1 MIDRPLGSPLSLN
14 GGGLGL
20 AGLAETGAST
30 PVNSPRNSWSIENSD
45 GSVDVYLEDEPPTV
59 EDALAKTPF
68 SANLAETLP
77 DNMLGQIASDIRF
90 AVDEDRQ
97 GRRDW
102 EDALTKGLDLL
113 GIKDEQ
119 RTTPWPGACGVVH
132 PMLMEAAVRFQSKC
146 VTRMFPPTGPADA
159 KVIGES
165 NTEKIQQAKRVAQ
178 DLNYW
183 LTDRMTEYRDEAEQ
197 LLFAIPVD
205 GSAFK
210 KVFYDPLLKRPVAQ
224 FVPASDFLM
233 PYGFPNLETCP
244 RYTHV
249 MRKGY
254 GDIVELQNIGFYRDV
269 QLQRHAAMPP
279 DRVEEKIQRL
289 SGMSPSYSHHDL
301 LPLWE
306 VSTNLGIEGSSR
318 PYVITLE
325 ENSNQIL
332 SIYRNWREGDPDFAK
347 VLSWVHYRY
356 VPWKGAYGL
365 GLIHLIGGIGHST
378 TSILRQLVDA
388 GTLSNLPGGLKS
400 RQLRI
405 KGDSDPIQPGE
416 FRDVDVPAGKVLD
429 SIAFLPYKEPS
440 AVLFQLLQMLVEEG
454 KSFASIA
461 ELDITTSAQ
470 NAPVG
475 TILALIERATEVITA
490 VQSRMHLALARELA
504 LIAELIRDHTS
515 SEYDYDPPGGMPR
528 SVKQADYGEL
538 ISIQPVSDPASSTMA
553 QRVMQY
559 QAAIQLS
566 SQAPQLYDLPLLHR
580 SMMEVLGI
588 DNASQIVP
596 DKTSAEPMD
605 PVAENM
611 ALITSKPVK
620 AFEWQNHM
628 AHMAVHQAF
637 LNDPGVQQATGQ
649 NPLGPSIIQA
659 TWAHLNEHLAF
670 EYRKQIQDTLGTPL
684 PPLGQRLPADAES
697 QLSNLV
703 QDAAQ
708 KLLQQNQAEQQQQ
721 QQQQQQTDPIL
732 QQQQQEFGLKQQVA
746 QAKMQTDSKK
756 LDIDQQAVTQ
766 KGQLEAAKLASE
778 HERDLLKIHAGA
790 VQQHASDVAESHRQH
805 AHEHAET
812 TRHLM
817 STRVD
822 REKHNLN
829 AQQRSQQAAQQ
840 AEQKSIDR
848 VLRNLPSEGPET
860 APAPDQAPP
869 LPNA

>member
-1 MIDRPLGSPLSLN
+1 MEEAAPP
-14 GGGLGL
+14 
-20 AGLAETGAST
+20 
-30 PVNSPRNSWSIENSD
+30 SIE
-45 GSVDVYLEDEPPTV
+45 ET
-59 EDALAKTPF
+59 LAAAPF
-68 SANLAETLP
+68 AANLADILP
-77 DNMLGQIASDIRF
+77 ENMLIQIASDIRY
-90 AVDEDRQ
+90 AVDEDKQ

-102 EDALTKGLDLL
+102 EDALTKGMDLL
-113 GIKDEQ
+113 GIKDEI

-132 PMLMEAAVRFQSKC
+132 PMILEAAVRFQSKSI
-146 VTRMFPPTGPADA
+146 TRLFPPTGPADA
-159 KVIGES
+159 KVVGET
-165 NTEKIQQAKRVAQ
+165 NTAKIAQAKRVKE

-183 LTDRMTEYRDEAEQ
+183 LTDKMLEYRDETEQ

-210 KVFYDPLLKRPVAQ
+210 KIYYDPLLKRPVAQ
-224 FVPASDFLM
+224 YVPASDFLM

-249 MRKGY
+249 MKKAY
-254 GDIVELQNIGFYRDV
+254 GDLLELQAIGFYRDV
-269 QLQRHAAMPP
+269 PLRRNSIPAT
-279 DRVEEKIQRL
+279 DRIDEKVQRL
-289 SGMSPSYSHHDL
+289 SGVSPSYAHNEL

-325 ENSNQIL
+325 ENTDTVL
-332 SIYRNWREGDPDFAK
+332 SIYRNWREGDVNYAK

-405 KGDSDPIQPGE
+405 KGDNSPIQPGE

-490 VQSRMHLALARELA
+490 VQARMHIALGRELA
-504 LIAELIRDHTS
+504 LVAELIRDHTS
-515 SEYDYDPPGGMPR
+515 PDYEYDPPGGMPR
-528 SVKQADYGEL
+528 SIKHADYAEL
-538 ISIQPVSDPASSTMA
+538 LSITPVSDPASSTMA
-553 QRVMQY
+553 QRVMEY

-580 SMMEVLGI
+580 SMLEVLGI
-588 DNASQIVP
+588 DNSDQIVP
-596 DKTSAEPMD
+596 DKTAAEPMD

-620 AFEWQNHM
+620 AFEWQNHD
-628 AHMAVHQAF
+628 AHIQVHMNF
-637 LNDPGVQQATGQ
+637 LNDPGVKSATGQ

-670 EYRKQIQDTLGTPL
+670 QYRTQIEQQLGTPL
-684 PPLGQRLPADAES
+684 PPLGSHLPADAES

-703 QDAAQ
+703 QDASQ
-708 KLLQQNQAEQQQQ
+708 KLLQKNQAEDQQQQ
-721 QQQQQQTDPIL
+721 QAQQQQDPIL
-732 QQQQQEFGLKQQVA
+732 QQAQQEFQLKQQVA
-746 QAKMQTDSKK
+746 QTKAATDSRK
-756 LDIDQQAVTQ
+756 LDIQQQSVTQ
-766 KGQLEAAKLASE
+766 KGQYDMAKLSSDQQRE
-778 HERDLLKIHAGA
+778 LLKIQAENI
-790 VQQHASDVAESHRQH
+790 QHHSSEVAESHRAH
-805 AHEHAET
+805 AAEHAAT
-812 TRHLM
+812 VRHLM
-817 STRVD
+817 SARVD
-822 REKHNLN
+822 REKNQSN
-829 AQQRSQQAAQQ
+829 AAQ
-840 AEQKSIDR
+840 KSADA
-848 VLRNLPSEGPET
+848 VLQNLPSEGPET
-860 APAPDQAPP
+860 APAPDEAPP
-869 LPNA
+869 LNPNA